1 MSISQ
6 TQFSDPDGAFDL
18 SYTSLAGCKLPFL
31 MFTQEALIAA
41 FPDAD
46 IRRERIT
53 LDGREQDVF
62 AFYAAGDET
71 AIFHVRDGGD
81 EWNEKAGDYR
91 PTFNTQY
98 LTTTNRA
105 VTALGQYKI
114 GETRFS
120 EFEDA
125 QITEC
130 MFWVDGSKIVCLGSS
145 PGTPYY
151 SSRFIFNPPEGFKGD
166 LKKAPPETLSQA
178 VLSQFDFYVGGKN
191 YKSENSIAYA
201 FTEAEGT
208 KQMLALIKAQKPGL
222 LKRLLKSPPAA
233 QMPAAPQT
241 QPDLMALLL
250 KDRFYVSEARE
261 AYLALADI
269 AVYPLDPGFVKAQI
283 EDIFKSKPDAE
294 PSTYLFAVSD
304 IAEDAYRRR
313 FLLSLDWKEEITE
326 LNHKIGFAFGGD
338 VAALN
343 LPDPSEFPANKSIS
357 LPGVLDRYT
366 EALFAAGYDF
376 SSLDTGADT
385 YIFCITPVSHSKL
398 MKTLRAKA
406 VI

>member
-1 MSISQ
+1 
-6 TQFSDPDGAFDL
+6 
-18 SYTSLAGCKLPFL
+18 
-31 MFTQEALIAA
+31 
-41 FPDAD
+41 
-46 IRRERIT
+46 
-53 LDGREQDVF
+53 
-62 AFYAAGDET
+62 
-71 AIFHVRDGGD
+71 
-81 EWNEKAGDYR
+81 
-91 PTFNTQY
+91 

-120 EFEDA
+120 EFEDE

-145 PGTPYY
+145 PGAPYY
-151 SSRFIFNPPEGFKGD
+151 GSRFIFEPPKGFQGD
-166 LKKAPPETLSQA
+166 FSKATPETLAQA
-178 VLSQFDFYVGGKN
+178 VLSQIDFYVGGQN
-191 YKSENSIAYA
+191 YKSNNSIAAA

-222 LKRLLKSPPAA
+222 LKRLLNSPPAA
-233 QMPAAPQT
+233 QTPAAPLA

-250 KDRFYVSEARE
+250 KDCFYVSEAHE

-269 AVYPLDPGFVKAQI
+269 AISPLDPDSVKTQI
-283 EDIFKSKPDAE
+283 NDIFEAKPDEE
-294 PSTYLFAVSD
+294 PSTYLFAVSE
-304 IAEDAYRRR
+304 IAEDDYRRR

-338 VAALN
+338 VTALN
-343 LPDPSEFPANKSIS
+343 LPDPSEFDGSSIS
-357 LPGVLDRYT
+357 LPGVLERFT

-385 YIFCITPVSHSKL
+385 HIFCITPVSHSKL
-398 MKTLRAKA
+398 VKTLRAKA
-406 VI
+406 AI